1 MGRWGMADYRQLHD
15 QLGQVFDK
23 QIFFVT
29 GLTRSGTVW
38 VQKAID
44 AHPEAACRGE
54 GHFIDML
61 HPQLKRAIG
70 DYNKQ
75 VGVGRGQMEAAGV
88 NSVPSDFTYQELEY
102 LLAASMGL
110 AFNRWIGDDHVKCVG
125 ERTPDYAI
133 NLEMLSRV
141 MPNAKFINVIRD
153 GRDEVVSAWTFNI
166 RYQGDQFTKKFSK
179 FDEFVGVFANS
190 WARSVGDARR
200 FGRAHR
206 DTYIDVCYEDLLS
219 DPGPVMRD
227 VCLFLGLYDS
237 DDALDQCIFAGDAGA
252 MPDCSVGSW
261 RDTFDADGERIFTR
275 YAGELLK
282 LLDYAE

>member
-1 MGRWGMADYRQLHD
+1 MADYRQLHD

-23 QIFFVT
+23 QMFFVT

-61 HPQLKRAIG
+61 YPQLKRAIG
-70 DYNKQ
+70 DYNQQ

-102 LLAASMGL
+102 LLATSIGL

-133 NLEMLSRV
+133 NMEMLSRV

-153 GRDEVVSAWTFNI
+153 GRDEVASAWTFNR
-166 RYQGDQFTKKFSK
+166 RYQGEQFSK
-179 FDEFVGVFANS
+179 RFPEFSDFVDVFANS
-190 WARSVGDARR
+190 WAGAVGDARR

-206 DTYIDVCYEDLLS
+206 DIYIDVCYEDLLS

-237 DDALDQCIFAGDAGA
+237 DEALDQCIRAGDAGA
-252 MPDCSVGSW
+252 MPDGSVGSW
-261 RDTFDADGERIFTR
+261 RDTFDDEAERTFTR

-282 LLDYAE
+282 LLDYSE